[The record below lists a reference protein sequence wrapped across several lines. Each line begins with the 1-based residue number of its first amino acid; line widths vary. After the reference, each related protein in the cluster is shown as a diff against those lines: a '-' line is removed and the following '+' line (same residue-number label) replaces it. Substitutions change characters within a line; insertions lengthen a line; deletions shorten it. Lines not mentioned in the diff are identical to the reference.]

1 MKTLQLYLLRQVI
14 ATLVMTVL
22 VFTFVLVLGNV
33 LKEVLGL
40 MVNGQA
46 TLSVVL
52 EAVVLLVPLVVVYAL
67 PMGMLTAVLLVFG
80 RFSAD
85 HELTAARA
93 GGVSL
98 VSLSAPILVLSLGMC
113 GLSAWANMD
122 LAPNSRIAYKK
133 ILVRF
138 ARSLSVSQLPE
149 GKHIVI
155 RDHIIYIGKKSG
167 NEMQDVLIYTLDSS
181 TNPPATIFARRA
193 TIEALPSGSNVL
205 SLFEFQGIAVKDDQ
219 ASTTADALFQITYN
233 PADLERSASSPSVR
247 NMSFMQL
254 RAERKE
260 LERRKQSLTPSEAGV
275 AQDQAVEAQLDKLIT
290 QVKVQMHRQVAFSFA
305 CFGFTLIGIPL
316 GIRVQRRETNIG
328 FALAIILVMVYYS
341 LVMLGLSL
349 DNHPSWRPHLLLWLP
364 NLLFQGVGAW
374 LLWRANRGL

>member
-1 MKTLQLYLLRQVI
+1 
-14 ATLVMTVL
+14 MTVL
-22 VFTFVLVLGNV
+22 VFTLVLVLGNV

-46 TLSVVL
+46 SLSVVL

-85 HELTAARA
+85 NELTAARA

-98 VSLSAPILVLSLGMC
+98 VSLSAPILLLSLGMC

-122 LAPNSRIAYKK
+122 LAPNSRIAYKN

-155 RDHIIYIGKKSG
+155 KDHIIYIGRKVG
-167 NEMQDVLIYTLDSS
+167 DEMQDVLIYTLDSS
-181 TNPPATIFARRA
+181 TNPPATIFAKRA
-193 TIEALPSGSNVL
+193 TIEALPNGSNVL

-247 NMSFMQL
+247 NMSFKQL

-260 LERRKQSLTPSEAGV
+260 LERRKQSLTPSEAGPV
-275 AQDQAVEAQLDKLIT
+275 QDQLVKAQLDKFIT

-328 FALAIILVMVYYS
+328 FALAIVLVMVYYS

-364 NLLFQGVGAW
+364 NVLFQSIGAV